1 LILINYFQQYKPFL
15 LFLGKFFLSYLV
27 LTVLYQGYLSSFGDD
42 VVDGITTNVAFLTQ
56 KIARVFNVDISTQL
70 DAVQYQIIYHGKYL
84 ARIIEGCN
92 AISIIILFIA
102 FIVAF
107 SGKLKVT
114 LLFIFGGSVL
124 IYILNIFRIIFLTI
138 LVYHFPHQEHLLHGV
153 LFPLIIYGI
162 VFLLWIIWVN
172 KFSGYVSKQNR

>member
-1 LILINYFQQYKPFL
+1 MITYFQQYKPFL

-27 LTVLYQGYLSSFGDD
+27 LTVLYQSYLATFGDD
-42 VVDGITTNVAFLTQ
+42 VVDGITSNVAFLTQ
-56 KIARVFNVDISTQL
+56 KIANLFKIDISTQL
-70 DAVQYQIIYHGKYL
+70 DVLQFQIRYHGKYL

-92 AISIIILFIA
+92 AISVIILFIA

-114 LLFIFGGSVL
+114 LLYIFVGSVM
-124 IYILNIFRIIFLTI
+124 IYIFNIFRIIFLTI

-162 VFLLWIIWVN
+162 VFLLWFIWVN
-172 KFSGYVSKQNR
+172 KFSGYVSK

>member
-1 LILINYFQQYKPFL
+1 MNNYFQQYKPFL

-27 LTVLYQGYLSSFGDD
+27 LTVLYKTYLLYFGEGT
-42 VVDGITTNVAFLTQ
+42 VDEITSNVAYLTQ
-56 KIARVFNVDISTQL
+56 KISNLFGVDITTVKKL
-70 DAVQYQIIYHGKYL
+70 LHYQIMYKGKFT

-92 AISIIILFIA
+92 AISVIILFIA

-114 LLFIFGGSVL
+114 LLYIFGGSLL
-124 IYILNIFRIIFLTI
+124 IYILNVFRIIFLTV
-138 LVYHFPHQEHLLHGV
+138 LVCHFPNQEHLLHGV

-162 VFLLWIIWVN
+162 VFLLWVIWVN
-172 KFSGYVSKQNR
+172 KFSSYASK

>member
-1 LILINYFQQYKPFL
+1 LILITYFQQYKPFL
-15 LFLGKFFLSYLV
+15 LFLGKFFLSFLV
-27 LTVLYQGYLSSFGDD
+27 LTVLYQSYLANFGDD
-42 VVDGITTNVAFLTQ
+42 VVDGITSNVAFLTQ
-56 KIARVFNVDISTQL
+56 KIANLFKIDISTQL
-70 DAVQYQIIYHGKYL
+70 DVLQFQIKYHGKYL

-92 AISIIILFIA
+92 AISVIILFIA

-114 LLFIFGGSVL
+114 LLYIFVGSVL
-124 IYILNIFRIIFLTI
+124 IYIFNIFRIIFLTI

-172 KFSGYVSKQNR
+172 KFSGYVSK